1 MSDLFNSL
9 DKQPQMQNPQ
19 QMMQQLKNDPV
30 AFMKRRG
37 INIPNGVD
45 TTNPQ
50 SIINGL
56 IQSGQIGNDRF
67 KMVMQMLGRK

>member
-9 DKQPQMQNPQ
+9 DKRPQMQNPQ

>member
-37 INIPNGVD
+37 ISIPQGVD
-45 TTNPQ
+45 IHNPQ

-56 IQSGQIGNDRF
+56 IQSGQIGNNRF

>member
-9 DKQPQMQNPQ
+9 NKQPQMQNPQ

-37 INIPNGVD
+37 INIPQGVD
-45 TTNPQ
+45 IHNPQ